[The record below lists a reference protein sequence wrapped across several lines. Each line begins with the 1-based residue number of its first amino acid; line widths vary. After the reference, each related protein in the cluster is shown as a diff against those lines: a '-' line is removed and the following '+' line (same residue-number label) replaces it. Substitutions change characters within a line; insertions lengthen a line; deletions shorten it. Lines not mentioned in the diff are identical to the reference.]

1 ILGTGLGGKQG
12 TFRAR
17 LQLRA
22 HCLVLDAATL
32 VLEVP
37 LDLTL
42 DIRHSSLDAYG
53 QEELSLRD
61 PREYQLTERA
71 GTPRPRWHDG
81 SCGRPR
87 GHSQLLD
94 HQPRRPWQVDA

>member
-1 ILGTGLGGKQG
+1 
-12 TFRAR
+12 
-17 LQLRA
+17 
-22 HCLVLDAATL
+22 LDAATL

-94 HQPRRPWQVDA
+94 HQPRRPWQVDAVGPHLGADPRRRPAGHEGPV